1 MYKPKIFRDVGDVP
15 FAIRASC
22 AIPGWYIPVIDEFG
36 RQLVDGGLV
45 ANIPSSIARS
55 LGAELVV
62 AVDVNAEGAKFLGP
76 PLSIISVLLQSTM
89 LVQRTAALH
98 QLQQADVIIKPRVGH
113 IRWDEMSRAEELI
126 AAGYDAAVNSLPK
139 VTELI
144 EAGTKSAPKWY
155 QFRRRKEDHKPARS
169 IN

>member
-1 MYKPKIFRDVGDVP
+1 MRDVGDVP

-22 AIPGWYIPVIDEFG
+22 AIPGWYIPVIDEHG

-89 LVQRTAALH
+89 LVQRTASLH

-144 EAGTKSAPKWY
+144 EAGTKSSPKWY

-169 IN
+169 IS